1 MSDEKQPQN
10 PQTGQAYT
18 GKTIVMPRQKPP
30 EQKPPEPEPR
40 EKPAS
45 SRRTYRNP
53 PPSQRK
59 SQSAR
64 EQTSAPAR
72 PAVSRRNEAQPG
84 HQHAGQARAAEPR
97 QQQRQVIASS
107 LRPRRSL
114 WKKVRRVVLMVAVL
128 ALVVLVGGG
137 GFLYSQARSAAAAV
151 VVPDVRSNPPLHSPM
166 LEATN
171 VLLVGVDERP
181 DHPEEGV
188 RSDTLIL
195 ARINT
200 YGRWVNLLSIPRDTQ
215 VDIAGIGTTKINVA
229 YGQGY
234 ERAEELYGAGT
245 TPQQG
250 GMALAAQTVEDF
262 LNLRG
267 YGTRIHYTAQ
277 INFDGFVGIIDALG
291 GITINVP
298 THIVDYAYPTPDF
311 GTRVVEFHPGEQHM
325 NGETALIYARTRHAD
340 SDFGRSERQQQVMRA
355 IVAELQAKGWA
366 GRVAALPALLDSLE
380 GQEGGAQPVLT
391 TMPFARPDVLLGLTI
406 VASGI
411 SPDAIGRLQIS
422 PDTVVLLQE
431 VGSNLVWDEQSV
443 GGMVE
448 EWLRPPETPEPA
460 P

>member
-1 MSDEKQPQN
+1 
-10 PQTGQAYT
+10 
-18 GKTIVMPRQKPP
+18 
-30 EQKPPEPEPR
+30 
-40 EKPAS
+40 
-45 SRRTYRNP
+45 
-53 PPSQRK
+53 
-59 SQSAR
+59 
-64 EQTSAPAR
+64 
-72 PAVSRRNEAQPG
+72 
-84 HQHAGQARAAEPR
+84 
-97 QQQRQVIASS
+97 
-107 LRPRRSL
+107 
-114 WKKVRRVVLMVAVL
+114 
-128 ALVVLVGGG
+128 
-137 GFLYSQARSAAAAV
+137 
-151 VVPDVRSNPPLHSPM
+151 M

-188 RSDTLIL
+188 RSDTLML

-215 VDIAGIGTTKINVA
+215 VDIPGVGITKINVA
-229 YGQGY
+229 YGHGY
-234 ERAEELYGAGT
+234 TQAEALYGAGT

-250 GMALAAQTVEDF
+250 GMALAAQTVEEF

-277 INFDGFVGIIDALG
+277 INFEGFVGIIDALG
-291 GITINVP
+291 GITIDVP
-298 THIVDYAYPTPDF
+298 THIVDYAYPTPDY
-311 GTRVVEFHPGEQHM
+311 GTRVIEFDAGEQHM
-325 NGETALIYARTRHAD
+325 DGETALIYARTRHAD

-380 GQEGGAQPVLT
+380 GQEDDAQPVLT
-391 TMPFARPDVLLGLTI
+391 TMPFARPDMLLGLTI

-411 SPDAIGRLQIS
+411 SPDSIGRLQIS

-443 GGMVE
+443 GSIVE
-448 EWLRPPETPEPA
+448 AWMRPPQAPEPA